1 MIMPKFIKM
10 EITNSKTSWCWP
22 AALLGFFLG
31 PMGAALWFYYRKMY
45 KPAALLTVIGAVI
58 NIVTAALT
66 FNSGSVDFTALYRS
80 ILAGDAQS
88 IISAFKSLSDSS
100 TVLDLIATAISNAA
114 DLVTC
119 ILTGLYGYYLYK
131 EHCIKSINRFRM
143 SIPDRRYY
151 TMGLASVGG
160 VSGGMLAVG
169 IICMIVVSN
178 LITVLTSVISM
189 L

>member
-1 MIMPKFIKM
+1 
-10 EITNSKTSWCWP
+10 
-22 AALLGFFLG
+22 
-31 PMGAALWFYYRKMY
+31 
-45 KPAALLTVIGAVI
+45 
-58 NIVTAALT
+58 
-66 FNSGSVDFTALYRS
+66 
-80 ILAGDAQS
+80 
-88 IISAFKSLSDSS
+88 
-100 TVLDLIATAISNAA
+100 
-114 DLVTC
+114 
-119 ILTGLYGYYLYK
+119 
-131 EHCIKSINRFRM
+131 M